1 MGRMALNLHRMK
13 KFQGAAE
20 LCRAVEVRP
29 IPREKTPDR
38 AAARLPAADSAGWQ
52 NRRPQPEPPKPE
64 TRANRAFHRIPA
76 QSHCWR
82 SSQWH
87 RREELHDNDT

>member
-1 MGRMALNLHRMK
+1 MGRMARNLHRMK

-20 LCRAVEVRP
+20 LFWAVEVRP
-29 IPREKTPDR
+29 ILREKTPDR
-38 AAARLPAADSAGWQ
+38 PAARLPAADSAGSQ

-76 QSHCWR
+76 QSR
-82 SSQWH
+82 I
-87 RREELHDNDT
+87 NKG